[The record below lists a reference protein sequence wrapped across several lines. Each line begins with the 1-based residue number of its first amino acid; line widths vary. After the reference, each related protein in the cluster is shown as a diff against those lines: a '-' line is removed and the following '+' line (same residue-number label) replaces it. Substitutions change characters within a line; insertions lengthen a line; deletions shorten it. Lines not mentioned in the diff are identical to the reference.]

1 MKTKEQQ
8 AKEYAAGIPHYQDRK
23 QHAADDFIAGWNAA
37 EQWRTDK
44 ENMPD
49 NGFVLVLYGKTPML
63 LSGKYAKG
71 QDVVKCWKPIPKMP

>member
-1 MKTKEQQ
+1 MNKTIIKNLYLTINIMSDRQDTPCGSEQW
-8 AKEYAAGIPHYQDRK
+8 D
-23 QHAADDFIAGWNAA
+23 AA
-37 EQWRTDK
+37 EMWRTDK

-71 QDVVKCWKPIPKMP
+71 QDVVKYWKPIPEMP